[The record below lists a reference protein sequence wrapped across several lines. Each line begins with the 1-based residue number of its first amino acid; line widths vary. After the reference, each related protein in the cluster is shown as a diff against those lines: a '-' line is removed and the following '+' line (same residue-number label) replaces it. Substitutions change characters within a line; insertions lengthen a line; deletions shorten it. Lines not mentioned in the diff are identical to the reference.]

1 VTRRIALLATA
12 IATLVA
18 CSVPAE
24 AGAATRIATSSN
36 WAGYAVSRSGVRFRR
51 VSGTWVQP
59 TATCRSGRR
68 RYSAYWLG
76 LGGLH
81 TTSTALEQIGTEADC
96 AGGKATYTV
105 WYELV
110 PSDPVDVHLTVR
122 PGDTLSASVTV
133 TSHTVK
139 LYIANRTRG
148 TSFSKQLQATKVDVT
163 SAEWI
168 AEAPSACDSAGN
180 CATLPLADFGTASFA
195 NARATSTGGHAGTIS
210 DAAWS
215 AVAISLASGHGGPGR
230 PGFVSDAGGSAQAT
244 PAALSAA
251 GDAFSVT
258 YQAAVDTPPEFNRAR
273 SAVVARRFAARAM
286 REGALAAVAGPPR
299 RPVRAA
305 ARVAAGPRACRCG
318 PPCAVAAP
326 GCERCGADRACFT
339 TGPQKA

>member
-18 CSVPAE
+18 CAVPAE

-59 TATCRSGRR
+59 TATCNSGRR

-110 PSDPVDVHLTVR
+110 PSDPVDVHLIVR
-122 PGDTLSASVTV
+122 PGDTLSAGVTV
-133 TSHTVK
+133 TGHTVK

-168 AEAPSACDSAGN
+168 AEAPSACDDSGD
-180 CATLPLADFGTASFA
+180 CETLPLANFGSASFGS
-195 NARATSTGGHAGTIS
+195 ARATSVTGHVGTIT

-215 AVAISLASGHGGPGR
+215 AVAITLSSDRFGHGGPG
-230 PGFVSDAGGSAQAT
+230 FVTDGRGSASAT
-244 PAALSAA
+244 PAELNAT
-251 GDAFSVT
+251 GDAFAVIYDEGNDTS
-258 YQAAVDTPPEFNRAR
+258 QSAALDT
-273 SAVVARRFAARAM
+273 
-286 REGALAAVAGPPR
+286 
-299 RPVRAA
+299 
-305 ARVAAGPRACRCG
+305 
-318 PPCAVAAP
+318 
-326 GCERCGADRACFT
+326 T
-339 TGPQKA
+339 PQP